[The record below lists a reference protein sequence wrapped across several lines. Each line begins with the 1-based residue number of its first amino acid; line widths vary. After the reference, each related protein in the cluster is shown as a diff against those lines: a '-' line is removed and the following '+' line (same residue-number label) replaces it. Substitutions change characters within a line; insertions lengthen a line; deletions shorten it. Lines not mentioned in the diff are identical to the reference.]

1 MSSSAI
7 HVRLAGAPDLAAVVA
22 LERTTAEAP
31 HWTEAEYAAIVAS
44 SASTVRRCLFVA
56 QTASELTGFAVGK
69 VIGKGPEASAELE
82 SVAVAAEARRSGVGR
97 ALCVAVI
104 DWCRAQGA
112 VEMELEVRASSAGA
126 IALYTGLGFVEV
138 GRRPGYYAEPKD
150 DAVLMRLELA

>member
-1 MSSSAI
+1 MSASGI
-7 HVRLAGAPDLAAVVA
+7 HVRLAGAPDLAAVVE

-31 HWTEAEYAAIVAS
+31 HWAEAEYAAIVAT
-44 SASTVRRCLFVA
+44 SAGTVRRCLFVA
-56 QTASELTGFAVGK
+56 QTASELTGFAAGK

-82 SVAVAAEARRSGVGR
+82 SVAVAAETRRSGVGR
-97 ALCVAVI
+97 ALCTAVI

-112 VEMELEVRASSAGA
+112 GSMELEVRASSAGA
-126 IALYTGLGFVEV
+126 IALYTGLGFVAE